1 MVDDLDEFDD
11 AVALLAK
18 MEPQEA
24 VEACVK
30 YGRPLLRERPEPC
43 TMVLVD
49 QCAALEPPAPPPD
62 SVMRLFLLL
71 PKWGARFC
79 EGYLER
85 RRGAAPSVVGPV
97 AQTLLHLY
105 LEAREREK
113 ALKLLGR
120 PDLGGALDDDMAMLL
135 CEQFDF
141 DDGAILLLE
150 RGGRHL
156 DVARKL
162 MQQSDHERLLDFCR
176 RRGEQ
181 TPQLWVKALNHLARL
196 PREEARAGAGGE
208 AAHIGNI
215 SEVIAAIERERLL
228 PPMAVLQ
235 SLSKSEWLPLKVAK
249 EYFHRQLAADKAKAE
264 EAEADAARYA
274 EDAARMEA
282 EMAELAKPT
291 CVSTLKCSA
300 CSSPLDLPAV
310 HFLCMHSFHRG
321 CLADAD
327 AECPVCAPQ
336 RRRIRA
342 AAATS
347 AARAGQGRRG
357 RIARADVR
365 GGGQRLGDLA
375 RSKNYYLSLIIRTA
389 SSAAASAAAAA
400 AAACSP
406 GCRAGSWRAAAARG
420 RAAGRPCPARGTA

>member
-1 MVDDLDEFDD
+1 M
-11 AVALLAK
+11 
-18 MEPQEA
+18 
-24 VEACVK
+24 
-30 YGRPLLRERPEPC
+30 
-43 TMVLVD
+43 
-49 QCAALEPPAPPPD
+49 
-62 SVMRLFLLL
+62 
-71 PKWGARFC
+71 
-79 EGYLER
+79 
-85 RRGAAPSVVGPV
+85 

-105 LEAREREK
+105 LEASEREK

-135 CEQFDF
+135 CEQFEF

-249 EYFHRQLAADKAKAE
+249 STSTASWLPTRRRRRRRRPTRRATP
-264 EAEADAARYA
+264 RTP
-274 EDAARMEA
+274 RMEA

-347 AARAGQGRRG
+347 AAREAKPTRPHRTRGPSRR
-357 RIARADVR
+357 R
-365 GGGQRLGDLA
+365 
-375 RSKNYYLSLIIRTA
+375 
-389 SSAAASAAAAA
+389 
-400 AAACSP
+400 
-406 GCRAGSWRAAAARG
+406 
-420 RAAGRPCPARGTA
+420 